1 MEILNKIHTPTRRD
15 KPCQKDKNIER
26 PIIAEFKTNFIKE
39 YFMGFQNENKLKVGA
54 SVKATINNKVV
65 EAKVINIG
73 FNRVTLRSQKGNEA
87 TYAFNS
93 DKFLKWFNHTPLSE
107 VAKNHAENGKK
118 DILEGLK
125 IVTSGPTIKERTTT
139 PKEKEDKYKLAFG
152 YRGVGDEGVSVSETM
167 IGDYTLAERKIRL
180 GVLLSPMLFS
190 GNGSQI
196 SALIITALANA
207 KGFNKHS
214 DTEWVKM
221 IEARNEEE
229 CDVDSFDNLDRV
241 ALTLYCNVI
250 KYYAEGREEFQNDFN
265 DFSPSGFWARTLPKN
280 KNEALFVAQLL
291 CDGGINKYGLS
302 CAGLTAGLLA
312 DNLGYYGLLINK
324 RG

>member
-1 MEILNKIHTPTRRD
+1 
-15 KPCQKDKNIER
+15 
-26 PIIAEFKTNFIKE
+26 
-39 YFMGFQNENKLKVGA
+39 MGFQNENQLKVGA

-65 EAKVINIG
+65 EAKVISIG
-73 FNRVTLRSQKGNEA
+73 FNRVTLRSEKGNEVS
-87 TYAFNS
+87 YAFNS
-93 DKFLKWFNHTPLSE
+93 EKFLKWFNHTPLSE

-265 DFSPSGFWARTLPKN
+265 DFSPSGFWAMTLPRN
-280 KNEALFVAQLL
+280 KNEALFIAQLL
-291 CDGGINKYGLS
+291 CDGGINKYNLT
-302 CAGLTAGLLA
+302 CAGLTENLLKDIELNFGLATTNEIDEYLA
-312 DNLGYYGLLINK
+312 NLDKEEAELK
-324 RG
+324 E

>member
-1 MEILNKIHTPTRRD
+1 M
-15 KPCQKDKNIER
+15 
-26 PIIAEFKTNFIKE
+26 
-39 YFMGFQNENKLKVGA
+39 
-54 SVKATINNKVV
+54 VKATINDKVV
-65 EAKVINIG
+65 EAKVIGIG
-73 FNRVTLRSQKGNEA
+73 FNRVTLRSEKGNEVS
-87 TYAFNS
+87 YAFNS
-93 DKFLKWFNHTPLSE
+93 EKFLKWFNHTPLSE
-107 VAKNHAENGKK
+107 VAKNHAESGKK

-125 IVTSGPTIKERTTT
+125 IVTSGPSVKERTTT

-152 YRGVGDEGVSVSETM
+152 FRGVAVEGVSESEVT
-167 IGDYTLAERKIRL
+167 IGYYTLTERKSRL

-196 SALIITALANA
+196 SAVIITTLANA

-214 DTEWVKM
+214 DAEWFKM

-229 CDVDSFDNLDRV
+229 CDVSSFDYLDRA

-250 KYYAEGREEFQNDFN
+250 KHYAEGREEFQNDFN
-265 DFSPSGFWARTLPKN
+265 DFSPSGFWARYLPKN

-302 CAGLTAGLLA
+302 CAGLTENLLKDIYNNFGLASVIEIDEYL
-312 DNLGYYGLLINK
+312 DNLDKMDILIF
-324 RG
+324 

>member
-1 MEILNKIHTPTRRD
+1 
-15 KPCQKDKNIER
+15 
-26 PIIAEFKTNFIKE
+26 
-39 YFMGFQNENKLKVGA
+39 MGFQNENKLKLGA
-54 SVKATINNKVV
+54 SVKATINDKVV

-93 DKFLKWFNHTPLSE
+93 EKFLKWFNEVPLNE
-107 VAKNHAENGKK
+107 VANNHAEKSGGDLLK
-118 DILEGLK
+118 GLK
-125 IVTSGPTIKERTTT
+125 IVTSGPSVKERTST
-139 PKEKEDKYKLAFG
+139 PKEKEDKFKLAFG
-152 YRGVGDEGVSVSETM
+152 FIEANEGGVSVSELM
-167 IGDYTLAERKIRL
+167 IRDYTLTERKSRL

-214 DTEWVKM
+214 DAEWVKM
-221 IEARNEEE
+221 IETRNEEL

-265 DFSPSGFWARTLPKN
+265 DFSPSGFWAKYLPKN
-280 KNEALFVAQLL
+280 KNEAMFVAQLI

-302 CAGLTAGLLA
+302 CAGLTENLLKDIELNFGLA
-312 DNLGYYGLLINK
+312 THEEVDEYFENLDKAEGEN
-324 RG
+324 